1 MASRHPKAAP
11 SLTNSSAAGPRKP
24 AAGLRR
30 GPNPGPER
38 PQAGRSPSDPGPG
51 SVGGGTDET
60 GGPAPDVPTLIR
72 MYYHMALAR
81 ALDERVWNLSRQGAV
96 PFAVSGRGQEAAQ
109 VALAAAL
116 RPGRDY
122 VYPYYR
128 DVALVLHL
136 GVTAEEIMLAAFGRL
151 ADPSSSGRQMP
162 NHFSHRRWRIVSGS
176 SPVGTQIPQA
186 AGTALACRMQGEDA
200 VVLVTFGEGASSTGD
215 FHEGLNFAA
224 IHRLPVV
231 FVCENNGYAISVP
244 ERLQVAPPGMVAR
257 AAGYGIAGASVD
269 GTDPVQTYRAT
280 AAAVTRARAGEGPTL
295 LEVRVLRLDPH
306 TSSDDDSTYRPPE
319 ERAAMRAADPLP
331 RFRSQLQ
338 EAGVITAE
346 ELEALHAQ
354 IAALVDAATAAAEKS
369 PAPSPADLPR
379 HVYAESPTEVRSWR
393 R

>member
-1 MASRHPKAAP
+1 
-11 SLTNSSAAGPRKP
+11 
-24 AAGLRR
+24 
-30 GPNPGPER
+30 
-38 PQAGRSPSDPGPG
+38 
-51 SVGGGTDET
+51 
-60 GGPAPDVPTLIR
+60 

-81 ALDERVWNLSRQGAV
+81 ALDERVWNLSRQGAI

-215 FHEGLNFAA
+215 FHEGINFAA
-224 IHRLPVV
+224 IHRLPVI

-244 ERLQVAPPGMVAR
+244 ERLQVAGPGMVGR

-269 GTDPVQTYRAT
+269 GTDPVETHR
-280 AAAVTRARAGEGPTL
+280 AAAEAVARARSGNGPSL

-306 TSSDDDSTYRPPE
+306 TSSDDDNTYRTPE
-319 ERAAMRAADPLP
+319 EKAAMRAADPLP
-331 RFRSQLQ
+331 RFRRRLLDSGVMAPA
-338 EAGVITAE
+338 EADALDAQITAE
-346 ELEALHAQ
+346 
-354 IAALVDAATAAAEKS
+354 VDAATAAAEKS
-369 PAPSPADLPR
+369 PVPSPADLPR
-379 HVYAESPTEVRSWR
+379 HVYAGSPTEVRSWR